1 MTKLVN
7 SARIHIMPTMNPDG
21 FEIATVGDAQGYRG
35 RSNARGQDLNR
46 DFPDQYDKEIAQR
59 QRQPETKVGICDQ
72 IMLGQCQEI
81 QGVAVVPA
89 VGWVVSELEV
99 SPFCHIA
106 LPK

>member
-1 MTKLVN
+1 MN

-59 QRQPETKVGICDQ
+59 QRQPETKVGISDQ
-72 IMLGQCQEI
+72 IMLGQFQEI
-81 QGVAVVPA
+81 QGGVVVLA
-89 VGWVVSELEV
+89 VGCVVSEWEV
-99 SPFCHIA
+99 SSVSPIA